1 MNITNEAIKRPVV
14 IIVLMC
20 APIVI
25 GIFGFSMCPVN
36 LLPDITYP
44 LVKVYVGWRGATPEE
59 IEDNIAE
66 IIEPKMSTV
75 DNLDYLESQ
84 CTDGLYTLLINF
96 DYAADRD
103 IAYQDV
109 TAKMGLVKKKLPAD
123 AEEPLI
129 IKADPSQLP
138 VLDLLLVSK
147 TMDLVSLRLWVENE
161 LQKYFATV
169 EGTAGTEVSG
179 GLMREIRVIVNPHKM
194 QALGVTVEAILKL
207 LRDAN
212 VELSAG
218 RITGQTKEFNVR
230 TMGRFNSIDDIKNII
245 VKRDEYGGYI
255 YLRDIAMV
263 IDSHD
268 VQRIITR
275 LNGVEGVKLSIFKQ
289 ANANTVEVEERIIQ
303 KMDELKSIMPA
314 DVSMKIIYNQAD
326 YIRDAVSGVR
336 DAAIIA
342 SLLIVLVTWFFLSGW
357 RQVLIST
364 LSIPIPM
371 LLTFFS
377 MNLLGYSMNILSLG
391 GLVIAITVML
401 DQTVVVL
408 ENISRLK
415 EEGSANFVEE
425 GANQVNVA
433 LAFATLT
440 FIALFLPFLMIFG
453 LVSLLFHELIIIVA
467 LAIGFSML
475 TALTVTPMLANRLLF
490 EFAVSED
497 IASAASGKDVII
509 HKHKVPFSEKIVHAL
524 AQWYEAKLQSALE
537 HRRRVITIAIIVFIL
552 GVVFLKFVGTEFL
565 PRADD
570 GMVTVKVK
578 MPIGTA
584 MQQTFQV
591 VKNIEQEALKILDVK
606 TAFSLAGGKIW
617 GLVTSEVAH
626 EGEVNIQLVPGN
638 KRRVT
643 TDDFVEKYGDRL
655 RKAAKYPGAKVK
667 VFHTKMKGIRQIGEF
682 DVEVEIRAPKT
693 IAVKDMAVTAQSI
706 IDKIKDIPG
715 LTNIDISL
723 DVAKPEYHIIVN
735 RDRVSDLG
743 VTVNQIATTAR
754 MLIDGLIATY
764 YFDSGL
770 YYPVHVVLGE
780 EQFKGK
786 IDISNIP
793 LLTLGGLP
801 IYVSSIGKVERSQGP
816 VQIDR
821 IDQMRLIKVTAS
833 VVGESIGDVNNQIQN
848 RLQDFALPLGWNI
861 SMGAQARMMSENF
874 KSLMVIITL
883 ALFFAYVILAIQ
895 FESFIIPL
903 IMLIRIPLSI
913 AGITVIM
920 FLTNT
925 PIGVTVLIGVVIL
938 SGMELIHGVVLI
950 TFIQELEQTENLKK
964 AIVQAAIL
972 RLRPILMTIL
982 VAIFGLLPLALN
994 WGQGTELLQ
1003 PMAIADI
1010 DGLLY
1015 SLFLTFFFMPVAYY
1029 MIRQKRY
1036 SE

>member
-1 MNITNEAIKRPVV
+1 MNITNESIKRPVA
-14 IIVLMC
+14 ITVLIF
-20 APIVI
+20 AAIVI
-25 GIFGFSMCPVN
+25 GVFGFTQLPVN

-44 LVKVYVGWRGATPEE
+44 LVKVYVNWRGATPEE

-66 IIEPKMSTV
+66 IIEPKMATV

-84 CTDGLYTLLINF
+84 CTDGLYTLLVNF

-138 VLDLLLVSK
+138 VIDLLVVSQK
-147 TMDLVSLRLWVENE
+147 MDLVSLRLWVENE

-169 EGTAGTEVSG
+169 EGTAGTEVTG
-179 GLMREIRVIVNPHKM
+179 GLLREVRVIVNPHKM
-194 QALGVTVEAILKL
+194 QALGITIDSLLKA

-212 VELSAG
+212 IELSAG
-218 RITGQTKEFNVR
+218 RITGQAKEFNVR
-230 TMGRFNSIDDIKNII
+230 TMGRFTSIDDIKNVIL
-245 VKRDEYGGYI
+245 KRDEYGGYL
-255 YLRDIAMV
+255 YLRDIAQV
-263 IDSHD
+263 VDTHD

-275 LNGVEGVKLSIFKQ
+275 LNGIEGVKLSIFKQ
-289 ANANTVEVEERIIQ
+289 ANANTVQVEEHIRQKIQ
-303 KMDELKSIMPA
+303 ELQNILPS
-314 DVSMKIIYNQAD
+314 DVKMKIIYNQAD
-326 YIRDAVSGVR
+326 YIRAAVTGVR
-336 DAAIIA
+336 DAAVIA
-342 SLLIVLVTWFFLSGW
+342 ALLVILVTWFFLSGW
-357 RQVLIST
+357 RRILIVT
-364 LSIPIPM
+364 LSIPLPL

-377 MNLLGYSMNILSLG
+377 MNVLGYSLNILSLG
-391 GLVIAITVML
+391 GLVIAITVIL

-408 ENISRLK
+408 ENITRLQ
-415 EEGSANFVEE
+415 EEGVANYVEE

-440 FIALFLPFLMIFG
+440 FMALFLPFLMVPG
-453 LVSLLFHELIIIVA
+453 LVSLLFHELIITVA
-467 LAIGFSML
+467 LSIGFSML
-475 TALTVTPMLANRLLF
+475 VALTVTPMLANRLLF
-490 EFAVSED
+490 GFTIVHEVAQKM
-497 IASAASGKDVII
+497 ISGKSAQG
-509 HKHKVPFSEKIVHAL
+509 HKVPLRDRFMHNL
-524 AQWYEAKLQSALE
+524 TQWYQVKLQSALK
-537 HRRRVITIAIIVFIL
+537 RRFRIISITTIIFIFGVI
-552 GVVFLKFVGTEFL
+552 FLNFVGTEFL
-565 PRADD
+565 PKADD
-570 GMVTVKVK
+570 GMITVKVK

-591 VKNIEQEALKILDVK
+591 VKNIEQEALKIKDVE

-617 GLVTSEVAH
+617 GLVTSEVAY
-626 EGEVNIQLVPGN
+626 EGEVDIQLVPGN
-638 KRRVT
+638 KRKIT
-643 TDDFVEKYGDRL
+643 TDGFVEKYGDQL
-655 RKAAKYPGAKVK
+655 RKAARYPGAKVK

-693 IAVKDMAVTAQSI
+693 VAVKDMAVTAQSI
-706 IDKIKDIPG
+706 INKIKDIKG

-723 DVAKPEYHIIVN
+723 DVTKPEYHILVN

-743 VTVNQIATTAR
+743 ISVNQIATTAR

-764 YFDSGL
+764 YFDSGY
-770 YYPVHVVLGE
+770 YYPVRVVLGE

-786 IDISNIP
+786 IDIGNIP
-793 LLTLGGLP
+793 LLTVGGLP
-801 IYVSSIGKVERSQGP
+801 IYISSIGTVERSQGP
-816 VQIDR
+816 VEIDR

-833 VVGESIGDVNNQIQN
+833 VVGQSVGDVNNEIQK
-848 RLQDFALPLGWNI
+848 RLHDFMLPSGWHI

-874 KSLMVIITL
+874 KSLLIIITL

-895 FESFIIPL
+895 FESFGVPFL
-903 IMLIRIPLSI
+903 LLIRIPLSL
-913 AGITVIM
+913 AGISVIM

-950 TFIQELEQTENLKK
+950 TFIRELEQTESIEN
-964 AIVQAAIL
+964 AIIRASTL
-972 RLRPILMTIL
+972 RLRPILMT
-982 VAIFGLLPLALN
+982 VFVGIFGLLPLAMG
-994 WGQGTELLQ
+994 WGEGTELLQ

-1010 DGLLY
+1010 GGLIY

-1029 MIRQKRY
+1029 MMQKKKNN
-1036 SE
+1036 